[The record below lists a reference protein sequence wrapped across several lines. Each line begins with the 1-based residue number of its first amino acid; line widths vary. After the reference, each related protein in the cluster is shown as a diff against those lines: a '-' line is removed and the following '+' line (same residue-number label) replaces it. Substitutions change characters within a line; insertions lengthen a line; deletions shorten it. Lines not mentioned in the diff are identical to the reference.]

1 MSTVMLIYLL
11 FNYSLMTVVVGFNWP
26 VVHDHAVGVI
36 VDGELVFAS
45 EEERWTR
52 HKHSLGE
59 PPTNALRQAFLFL
72 RRKYGIKPRD
82 IDAYAVNWDPRLFPP
97 STRRDKVA
105 TTFRSLIAK
114 SDRLDW
120 FPGGI
125 IGKGLG
131 VLRLGLLYLR
141 GDYLDLAPRFIRLAI
156 HSIGED
162 VPDNIR
168 VIPVPHHLAHA
179 ASAYYFSGFDNAAVL
194 TVDGTGEFEATVVW
208 RVKNG
213 EFEKVASI
221 PAVYG
226 SLGALYEEVSVK
238 IGYDYLEGPG
248 KVMGLAPYG
257 RASKYYE
264 KLKSFIRFDDGDYP
278 FRFFVPGKWK
288 IKGTIDDDYRQ
299 PYRFIANSLYP
310 DGRVPW
316 DVRGDLHPD
325 AVDLAWAVQSVTEET
340 MLHLARWAREH
351 TGEDRL
357 ALAGGVA
364 LNAKANMVIH
374 YSKLFNDMFIF
385 PAANDAGGPTG
396 AAAYVYEHVL
406 GGKMKRQR
414 LKTVYLGPEYSDEDV
429 KKVVERGG
437 WNAKY
442 VGDDVNEVVDLI
454 VKGFV
459 VAWYQGRA
467 ELGPR
472 ALGNRSIIAD
482 PRRKDMWGI
491 VNRIKGREW
500 WRPLAPSLL
509 EEDVGKYFIDPVPHQ
524 FMILMYKYRP
534 EMCEV
539 VPAVCHVDQTARPQT
554 VNKEGNKTWYELI
567 KAFKD
572 ETGEGIILNTS
583 FNLAGEPLVETPQD
597 AIKSFALGGFKALYL
612 QGYLI
617 QK

>member
-1 MSTVMLIYLL
+1 
-11 FNYSLMTVVVGFNWP
+11 MTVVVGFNWP
-26 VVHDHAVGVI
+26 VEHDNTVGVV

-82 IDAYAVNWDPRLFPP
+82 IDAYAVNFDPRLMAL
-97 STRRDKVA
+97 SWRRIWWILTFEDSYDKGV
-105 TTFRSLIAK
+105 
-114 SDRLDW
+114 RLGF

-131 VLRLGLLYLR
+131 VLRAGFLYLR
-141 GDYLDLAPRFIRLAI
+141 NDFLDLARRFVRFVI

-179 ASAYYFSGFDNAAVL
+179 ASAYYFSGFDNATVL
-194 TVDGTGEFEATVVW
+194 TVDGSGEFEATVVW

-213 EFEKVASI
+213 EFEKAASI
-221 PAVYG
+221 PTVYG
-226 SLGALYEEVSVK
+226 SLGTLYEEVSAK

-278 FRFFVPGKWK
+278 FRFVVP
-288 IKGTIDDDYRQ
+288 DYNQ
-299 PYRFIANSLYP
+299 PYEFIANSLYP
-310 DGRVPW
+310 GGRVPW

-374 YSKLFNDMFIF
+374 YSKTFNDMFIF
-385 PAANDAGGPTG
+385 PAANDAGTPIG

-509 EEDVGKYFIDPVPHQ
+509 EEDAGKYFIDPVPHQ

-539 VPAVCHVDQTARPQT
+539 VPAVCHVDQTARQQT

-567 KAFKD
+567 KAFND

>member
-1 MSTVMLIYLL
+1 
-11 FNYSLMTVVVGFNWP
+11 MTVVVGFNWP
-26 VVHDHAVGVI
+26 VEHDHAVGVV

-52 HKHSLGE
+52 HKHSIGE

-72 RRKYGIKPRD
+72 KRKYGIKPRD
-82 IDAYAVNWDPRLFPP
+82 VDAYAVNYDPRLMALSMRYKWWV
-97 STRRDKVA
+97 ST
-105 TTFRSLIAK
+105 FENLINK
-114 SDRLDW
+114 GVKLDL
-120 FPGGI
+120 FQGGI

-131 VLRLGLLYLR
+131 VLRAGLLYLR
-141 GDYLDLAPRFIRLAI
+141 GDYLNLARRFVRFVI

-179 ASAYYFSGFDNAAVL
+179 ASAYYFSGFDDATVL
-194 TVDGTGEFEATVVW
+194 TVDGSGEFEATVVW
-208 RVKNG
+208 RVKDG
-213 EFEKVASI
+213 EFEKVVSI
-221 PAVYG
+221 PTVYG
-226 SLGALYEEVSVK
+226 SLGLSYEEVSAK
-238 IGYDYLEGPG
+238 IGYDNLEGPG

-257 RASKYYE
+257 KASKYYE
-264 KLKSFIRFDDGDYP
+264 KLRSFIRFDDDDDYP

-288 IKGTIDDDYRQ
+288 IKGTDADYRQ
-299 PYRFIANSLYP
+299 PYEFIANSLYP
-310 DGRVPW
+310 GGRVPW

-325 AVDLAWAVQSVTEET
+325 AVDLAWAVQAVTEET
-340 MLHLARWAREH
+340 MLHLAQWAKENV
-351 TGEDRL
+351 GGDRL

-374 YSKLFNDMFIF
+374 YSKTFNDMFIF
-385 PAANDAGGPTG
+385 PAANDAGTPIG
-396 AAAYVYEHVL
+396 AAAWVYEHVL
-406 GGKMKRQR
+406 GEKMKRQR
-414 LKTVYLGPEYSDEDV
+414 LKTVYLGPEYSDEEV
-429 KKVVERGG
+429 KKVVETGG

-482 PRRKDMWGI
+482 PRRKDMWGV

-509 EEDVGKYFIDPVPHQ
+509 EDDASKYFIDPVPHH
-524 FMILMYKYRP
+524 FMILMYKFRP

-554 VNKEGNKTWYELI
+554 VTRDQNRTWYELI

-572 ETGEGIILNTS
+572 ETGEGIIMNTS

-612 QGYLI
+612 QGWLI

>member
-1 MSTVMLIYLL
+1 
-11 FNYSLMTVVVGFNWP
+11 MTVVVGFNWP
-26 VVHDHAVGVI
+26 VEHDNMVGVI

-52 HKHSLGE
+52 HKHSWLE

-82 IDAYAVNWDPRLFPP
+82 IDAYAVNWDPSLMTLSGRHAWWKYVFEILF
-97 STRRDKVA
+97 TKG
-105 TTFRSLIAK
+105 I
-114 SDRLDW
+114 RLDL
-120 FPGGI
+120 FKGNIFGT
-125 IGKGLG
+125 GLG
-131 VLRLGLLYLR
+131 ALRAGFLYLR
-141 GDYLDLAPRFIRLAI
+141 GDYLDLARRFVRFMIR
-156 HSIGED
+156 SINED
-162 VPDNIR
+162 APDNVR
-168 VIPVPHHLAHA
+168 VIPVPHHLTHA
-179 ASAYYFSGFDNAAVL
+179 ASAYYFSGFDNATVL
-194 TVDGTGEFEATVVW
+194 TVDGSGEFEATVVW
-208 RVKNG
+208 RVKDG

-226 SLGALYEEVSVK
+226 SLGFLYDEVSVK
-238 IGYDYLEGPG
+238 IGYDTFEGPG

-257 RASKYYE
+257 KSSKYYE
-264 KLKSFIRFDDGDYP
+264 KLKSFIRLDDKDYP
-278 FRFFVPGKWK
+278 FRFNVPGKWK
-288 IKGTIDDDYRQ
+288 IKSFIANVDYRK
-299 PYRFIANSLYP
+299 PYKFIANSLYP
-310 DGRVPW
+310 GERVPW
-316 DVRGDLHPD
+316 NPHGDLHPD

-351 TGEDRL
+351 TGEDKL

-374 YSKLFNDMFIF
+374 YSKTFNDMFIF
-385 PAANDAGGPTG
+385 PAANDAGAPIG
-396 AAAYVYEHVL
+396 AAAWVYEHVL

-482 PRRKDMWGI
+482 PRRKDMWGV

-534 EMCEV
+534 GMCEV

-554 VNKEGNKTWYELI
+554 VNKETNKTWYELI

-597 AIKSFALGGFKALYL
+597 AIKSFALGSFKALYL

>member
-1 MSTVMLIYLL
+1 
-11 FNYSLMTVVVGFNWP
+11 MTVVVGFNWP
-26 VVHDHAVGVI
+26 VEHDHAVGVI

-59 PPTNALRQAFLFL
+59 PPINALKQAFLFL
-72 RRKYGIKPRD
+72 RRKYGIKPKD
-82 IDAYAVNWDPRLFPP
+82 VDAYTVNWDPKLMALSRRHEFWNYTFENLFYKGVRLG
-97 STRRDKVA
+97 
-105 TTFRSLIAK
+105 
-114 SDRLDW
+114 W

-131 VLRLGLLYLR
+131 ALRLGLLYLR
-141 GDYLDLAPRFIRLAI
+141 GDYLDLAPRFVRFVI

-168 VIPVPHHLAHA
+168 IVPVAHHLTHA
-179 ASAYYFSGFDNAAVL
+179 ASAYYFSGFNDATVL
-194 TVDGTGEFEATVVW
+194 TVDGAGEFEATVVW
-208 RVKNG
+208 RVKDG
-213 EFEKVASI
+213 EFEKIASI
-221 PAVYG
+221 PTVYG
-226 SLGALYEEVSVK
+226 SLGFSYEEVSVK
-238 IGYDYLEGPG
+238 IGYDIFEGPG

-257 RASKYYE
+257 KASKYYE
-264 KLKSFIRFDDGDYP
+264 KLKSFIKLNDKDYP
-278 FRFFVPGKWK
+278 FRFDVPGKWK
-288 IKGTIDDDYRQ
+288 IKGTYSEYRQ
-299 PYRFIANSLYP
+299 PYEYIADSLYP
-310 DGRVPW
+310 GERVPW
-316 DVRGDLHPD
+316 NPHGDLHPD
-325 AVDLAWAVQSVTEET
+325 AIDLAWAVQAVTEET
-340 MLHLARWAREH
+340 MLHLAKWAKENV
-351 TGEDRL
+351 GGDKL
-357 ALAGGVA
+357 GLAGGVA

-374 YSKLFNDMFIF
+374 YSKLFNDIFIF
-385 PAANDAGGPTG
+385 PAANDAGGPIG

-406 GGKMKRQR
+406 GGKMKRYR
-414 LKTVYLGPEYSDEDV
+414 LKNVYLGPEYSDEEV

-442 VGDDVNEVVDLI
+442 IGDDVNEVADLI
-454 VKGFV
+454 VKGYV
-459 VAWYQGRA
+459 VTWYQGRA

-491 VNRIKGREW
+491 VNKIKGREW

-509 EEDVGKYFIDPVPHQ
+509 EDDASKYFIDPVPHH
-524 FMILMYKYRP
+524 FMILMYKFKP

-539 VPAVCHVDQTARPQT
+539 VPAVCHVDKTARPQT
-554 VNKEGNKTWYELI
+554 VNKDQNRTWYELI

-572 ETGEGIILNTS
+572 VTGEGIIMNTS

-597 AIKSFALGGFKALYL
+597 AIKSFAFGGFKALYL
-612 QGYLI
+612 QGWLI

>member
-1 MSTVMLIYLL
+1 
-11 FNYSLMTVVVGFNWP
+11 MTVVIGFNWP
-26 VVHDHAVGVI
+26 DWHDNAVGVI

-52 HKHSLGE
+52 HKHSPEEL
-59 PPTNALRQAFLFL
+59 PINALRQALQFLK
-72 RRKYGIKPRD
+72 RRYGIKPKD
-82 IDAYAVNWDPRLFPP
+82 IDAYAVNWDPRLMA
-97 STRRDKVA
+97 SLLRRELALISFTSFVKSRIRIDLFDI
-105 TTFRSLIAK
+105 FR
-114 SDRLDW
+114 
-120 FPGGI
+120 GGLVN
-125 IGKGLG
+125 KGFG
-131 VLRLGLLYLR
+131 ALRLGFVYLR
-141 GDYLDLAPRFIRLAI
+141 GDYFDFVRRFVRFVVR
-156 HSIGED
+156 SIGED

-168 VIPVPHHLAHA
+168 IIPVPHHLAHA
-179 ASAYYFSGFDNAAVL
+179 ASAYYFSGFNNAAVL
-194 TVDGTGEFEATVVW
+194 TVDGSGEFEATVVW
-208 RVKNG
+208 RVRDG
-213 EFEKVASI
+213 EFEKIASI
-221 PAVYG
+221 PTVYG
-226 SLGALYEEVSVK
+226 SLGHLYEEVSVK
-238 IGYDYLEGPG
+238 VGYDTLEGPG

-257 RASKYYE
+257 KASKYYE
-264 KLKSFIRFDDGDYP
+264 KLKSFIRFDDKDYP
-278 FRFFVPGKWK
+278 FRFVVPGKWK
-288 IKGTIDDDYRQ
+288 VKGTDADYRM
-299 PYRFIANSLYP
+299 PYRFITDSLYP
-310 DGRVPW
+310 NDRVPW
-316 DVRGDLHPD
+316 DPRGDLHPD
-325 AVDLAWAVQSVTEET
+325 AVDLAWAVQAVTEET

-351 TGEDRL
+351 TGEDKL

-364 LNAKANMVIH
+364 LNAKANMAIH
-374 YSKLFNDMFIF
+374 YSKTFNDIFIF
-385 PAANDAGGPTG
+385 PAANDAGTPIG

-414 LKTVYLGPEYSDEDV
+414 LKTVYLGPEYSDEEV
-429 KKVVERGG
+429 RKVVERGG
-437 WNAKY
+437 WDARY
-442 VGDDVNEVVDLI
+442 IGDDVNEVVDLI

-482 PRRKDMWGI
+482 PRRRDMWGI

-509 EEDVGKYFIDPVPHQ
+509 EEDAGKYFIEPVPHQ
-524 FMILMYKYRP
+524 FMILMFKYKP

-554 VNKEGNKTWYELI
+554 VSKDENKTWYELI

-572 ETGEGIILNTS
+572 VTGEGIILNTS

-597 AIKSFALGGFKALYL
+597 AIKSYALGAFKAIYL

>member
-1 MSTVMLIYLL
+1 MSTVMLIYML

-26 VVHDHAVGVI
+26 VEHDHAVGVV

-52 HKHSLGE
+52 HKHSIGE
-59 PPTNALRQAFLFL
+59 PPTNVLRQAFLFL
-72 RRKYGIKPRD
+72 RRKYGIKPKD
-82 IDAYAVNWDPRLFPP
+82 IDAYAVNYDPKLFPP
-97 STRRDKVA
+97 SIRRDYVA
-105 TTFRSLIAK
+105 SALLHLFAK
-114 SDRLDW
+114 GVRVGW
-120 FPGGI
+120 FQGDI
-125 IGKGLG
+125 IDKGLG
-131 VLRLGLLYLR
+131 VLRLGSLYLR
-141 GDYLDLAPRFIRLAI
+141 GDFLDLARRFVRFMI

-162 VPDNIR
+162 APDNIR
-168 VIPVPHHLAHA
+168 IIPVVHHLTHA
-179 ASAYYFSGFDNAAVL
+179 ASAYYFSGFNNTTVL

-213 EFEKVASI
+213 EFEKVVSI
-221 PAVYG
+221 PTVYG
-226 SLGALYEEVSVK
+226 SLGGLYDVVSAK
-238 IGYDYLEGPG
+238 IGYDFLEGPG

-257 RASKYYE
+257 KASKYYE
-264 KLKSFIRFDDGDYP
+264 KLKSFIRFDGGDYP
-278 FRFFVPGKWK
+278 FRFVVPGRWRV
-288 IKGTIDDDYRQ
+288 KGGDYSE
-299 PYRFIANSLYP
+299 PYRFIADSLYP
-310 DGRVPW
+310 GERVPW
-316 DVRGDLHPD
+316 SPHGDLHPD
-325 AVDLAWAVQSVTEET
+325 AVDLAWAVQAVTEET

-374 YSKLFNDMFIF
+374 YSKTFNDMFIF
-385 PAANDAGGPTG
+385 PAANDAGTPIG
-396 AAAYVYEHVL
+396 AAAWVYEHVL
-406 GGKMKRQR
+406 GGKMKKQR

-454 VKGFV
+454 IKGFV

-509 EEDVGKYFIDPVPHQ
+509 EEDAGKYFIDPVPHQ

-612 QGYLI
+612 QGWLI

>member
-1 MSTVMLIYLL
+1 
-11 FNYSLMTVVVGFNWP
+11 MTVVVGFNWP
-26 VVHDHAVGVI
+26 VEHDNAVGVI

-52 HKHSLGE
+52 HKHSPGE
-59 PPTNALRQAFLFL
+59 LPINALKQALL
-72 RRKYGIKPRD
+72 YLKGKYGIKPKD
-82 IDAYAVNWDPRLFPP
+82 IDAYAVNWDTKLASPRYFA
-97 STRRDKVA
+97 VA
-105 TTFRSLIAK
+105 SLRSLMHNKIGTG
-114 SDRLDW
+114 L
-120 FPGGI
+120 FEGGVI
-125 IGKGLG
+125 NTAT
-131 VLRLGLLYLR
+131 LRLALSILR
-141 GDYLDLAPRFIRLAI
+141 GNNSYFIHRFLKFVI
-156 HSIGED
+156 HSMGED
-162 VPDNIR
+162 APDNIKI
-168 VIPVPHHLAHA
+168 IPVVHHLAHA
-179 ASAYYFSGFDNAAVL
+179 ASAYYFSGFNNATIL
-194 TVDGTGEFEATVVW
+194 TVDGSGEYEATVVW

-221 PAVYG
+221 PTVYG
-226 SLGALYEEVSVK
+226 SLGTLYERICAK
-238 IGYDYLEGPG
+238 IGYDFLEGPG

-257 RASKYYE
+257 KASKYYE

-288 IKGTIDDDYRQ
+288 VKGTIADYVL
-299 PYRFIANSLYP
+299 PYEFIANSLYP
-310 DGRVPW
+310 GDRVPW
-316 DVRGDLHPD
+316 SPHGDLHPD
-325 AVDLAWAVQSVTEET
+325 AIDLAWAVQAVTEEV
-340 MLHLARWAREH
+340 MLHLARWAKENV
-351 TGEDRL
+351 GEDKL
-357 ALAGGVA
+357 GLAGGVA

-374 YSKLFNDMFIF
+374 YSKTFNDIFIF
-385 PAANDAGGPTG
+385 PAANDAGTPIG

-414 LKTVYLGPEYSDEDV
+414 LRTVYLGPEYSDEEV

-437 WNAKY
+437 WNARY
-442 VGDDVNEVVDLI
+442 VGDDVNEVVDLV
-454 VKGFV
+454 VKGHV

-482 PRRKDMWGI
+482 PRRRDMWGV

-509 EEDVGKYFIDPVPHQ
+509 EEDANKYFIDPVPHQ
-524 FMILMYKYRP
+524 FMILMFKYKP

-554 VNKEGNKTWYELI
+554 VSKEENKTWYELI

-597 AIKSFALGGFKALYL
+597 AIKSYALGGLKAIYI

>member
-1 MSTVMLIYLL
+1 
-11 FNYSLMTVVVGFNWP
+11 MTVVVGFNWP
-26 VVHDHAVGVI
+26 VEHDHAVGVV

-52 HKHSLGE
+52 HKHSIGE

-72 RRKYGIKPRD
+72 KRKYGIKPRD
-82 IDAYAVNWDPRLFPP
+82 VDAYAVNYDPRLMALSMRYKWWV
-97 STRRDKVA
+97 ST
-105 TTFRSLIAK
+105 FENLINK
-114 SDRLDW
+114 GVKLDL
-120 FPGGI
+120 FQGGI

-131 VLRLGLLYLR
+131 VLRAGLLYLR
-141 GDYLDLAPRFIRLAI
+141 GDYLNLARRFVRFVI

-179 ASAYYFSGFDNAAVL
+179 ASAYYFSGFDDATVL
-194 TVDGTGEFEATVVW
+194 TVDGYGEFEATVVW
-208 RVKNG
+208 RVKDG
-213 EFEKVASI
+213 EFEKVVSI
-221 PAVYG
+221 PTVYG
-226 SLGALYEEVSVK
+226 SLGLSYEEVSAK
-238 IGYDYLEGPG
+238 IGYDNLEGPG

-257 RASKYYE
+257 KASKYYE
-264 KLKSFIRFDDGDYP
+264 KLRSFIRFDDDDDYP

-288 IKGTIDDDYRQ
+288 IKGTDADYKP
-299 PYRFIANSLYP
+299 PYRFIADSLYP
-310 DGRVPW
+310 GERVPW

-325 AVDLAWAVQSVTEET
+325 AVDLAWAVQAVTEET
-340 MLHLARWAREH
+340 MLHLAQWAKENV
-351 TGEDRL
+351 GGDRL

-374 YSKLFNDMFIF
+374 YSKTFNDMFIF
-385 PAANDAGGPTG
+385 PAANDAGTPIG
-396 AAAYVYEHVL
+396 AAAWVYEHVL
-406 GGKMKRQR
+406 GEKMKRQR
-414 LKTVYLGPEYSDEDV
+414 LKTVYLGPEYSDEEV
-429 KKVVERGG
+429 KKVVETGG

-482 PRRKDMWGI
+482 PRRKDMWGV

-509 EEDVGKYFIDPVPHQ
+509 EDDASKYFIDPVPHH
-524 FMILMYKYRP
+524 FMILMYKFRP

-554 VNKEGNKTWYELI
+554 VTRDQNRTWYELI

-572 ETGEGIILNTS
+572 ETGEGIIMNTS

-612 QGYLI
+612 QGWLI

>member
-1 MSTVMLIYLL
+1 
-11 FNYSLMTVVVGFNWP
+11 MTVVGFNWP
-26 VVHDHAVGVI
+26 SVHDHAVGVI

-52 HKHSLGE
+52 HKHSPRE
-59 PPTNALRQAFLFL
+59 PPINALKQALLFL
-72 RRKYGIKPRD
+72 RRKYGIKPKD
-82 IDAYAVNWDPRLFPP
+82 IDAYAVNFDPKLYPINYRRRGLIYSIQDLSGKIRLG
-97 STRRDKVA
+97 
-105 TTFRSLIAK
+105 L
-114 SDRLDW
+114 LE
-120 FPGGI
+120 GGFI
-125 IGKGLG
+125 TAGL
-131 VLRLGLLYLR
+131 RIGLLYLR
-141 GDYLDLAPRFIRLAI
+141 GDYLDLARRFVRFVI

-168 VIPVPHHLAHA
+168 IIPVPHHLAHA
-179 ASAYYFSGFDNAAVL
+179 ASAYYFSDFNNATVL
-194 TVDGTGEFEATVVW
+194 TVDGSGEFEATVVW
-208 RVKNG
+208 RVRDG

-221 PAVYG
+221 PTVYG
-226 SLGALYEEVSVK
+226 SLGRLYELISAK
-238 IGYDYLEGPG
+238 IGYDILEGPG

-257 RASKYYE
+257 KASKYYE
-264 KLKSFIRFDDGDYP
+264 KLKSFVRFDDKDYP
-278 FRFFVPGKWK
+278 FRFMTPDKWK
-288 IKGTIDDDYRQ
+288 VKGTFADNILYE
-299 PYRFIANSLYP
+299 FIANSLYP
-310 DGRVPW
+310 DSRVPW
-316 DVRGDLHPD
+316 DPHGDLHPD
-325 AVDLAWAVQSVTEET
+325 AIDLAWAVQSVTEEV
-340 MLHLARWAREH
+340 MLHLARWARGNV
-351 TGEDRL
+351 GEDKL

-374 YSKLFNDMFIF
+374 YSKTFNDIFIF
-385 PAANDAGGPTG
+385 PAANDAGTPIG
-396 AAAYVYEHVL
+396 AAAWVYEHVL

-414 LKTVYLGPEYSDEDV
+414 LRTVYLGPEYGDEDV

-437 WNAKY
+437 WDAKY
-442 VGDDVNEVVDLI
+442 IGDDVNEVVDLI

-482 PRRKDMWGI
+482 PRRRDMWGV

-509 EEDVGKYFIDPVPHQ
+509 EEDASKYFIEPVPHQ
-524 FMILMYKYRP
+524 FMILMFKYKS

-554 VNKEGNKTWYELI
+554 VSKEENKTWYELI

-572 ETGEGIILNTS
+572 VTGEGIILNTS

-612 QGYLI
+612 QGWLI